1 MDYLF
6 DFPIHPIAVHFVI
19 ALSIFAAALDI
30 WASFKSDAAIAQ
42 FAKLTTCFVAI
53 AAVITIA
60 TGWFDHETWHATSQ
74 HHHDDASV
82 IGLHMKLGIALA
94 ILFCGLAILRYRIK
108 GLASKLYLLLILTGV
123 TGITFQA
130 YLGGELVYSEGI
142 GVRATE
148 EHRAED
154 KRPEDK
160 RTEENRAEETLHN
173 GSDHEHSHDTENHH

>member
-30 WASFKSDAAIAQ
+30 WAPFKSEAAIAQ
-42 FAKLTTCFVAI
+42 FAKLTTYFAAI

-60 TGWFDHETWHATSQ
+60 TGWVDHETWHASTQ
-74 HHHDDASV
+74 HHHDDTSV
-82 IGLHMKLGIALA
+82 IGLHMKLGITLA
-94 ILFCGLAILRYRIK
+94 ILFCGLAIWRYRIRDY
-108 GLASKLYLLLILTGV
+108 ASKLYLLLILTGV

-142 GVRATE
+142 GVQTTE
-148 EHRAED
+148 EPRTEEE
-154 KRPEDK
+154 RTEDK
-160 RTEENRAEETLHN
+160 RTEENKTEGTLHN